1 MRRIRASACLATFI
15 LVGLA
20 NAADHEQKEQAAAAR
35 EKSAVLE
42 EKASAEGIKTQ
53 PTPAEII
60 TKQQV
65 QSVDLI
71 GDGWSHSPAPGH
83 RPHCGGGPVYSGSET
98 SIDIPALAG
107 ETRPVFRAG
116 IRMFFHRHTAGTGL
130 QAGCGG
136 PVEGWRPIFLYPRP

>member
-42 EKASAEGIKTQ
+42 EKASAEGSKTQ

-71 GDGWSHSPAPGH
+71 HGVESFTCSWSSPSLWWRSSLFRVGDEYRHSGLGRRSPPSFPGGH
-83 RPHCGGGPVYSGSET
+83 K
-98 SIDIPALAG
+98 D
-107 ETRPVFRAG
+107 VF
-116 IRMFFHRHTAGTGL
+116 
-130 QAGCGG
+130 
-136 PVEGWRPIFLYPRP
+136 P